1 MCSAP
6 GQGTQ
11 PASKLAKNPRSLV
24 SGPHLGPHLVAAGH
38 RGYIYYTTVYTKSA
52 HGLPGARSSSRAKT
66 KMHIAATTLLIL
78 AVICTLST
86 ASARRGLAA
95 PSHRVPVPV
104 RVLPVYGSV
113 SVSHLLS
120 RLPPSAHP
128 LPVTAEPLPAPVTAA
143 ARRVST
149 AQCVGALV
157 VASLLFGV
165 SIPSLAAPDPS
176 TTRSQPASVTTPL
189 RLSYWD
195 ILGRVQRLE
204 DTSFTK
210 EDAREMEAAR
220 KKEREEDKEDL
231 KKDMQKMAELTQTNF
246 MITSFLTV
254 LSLFLSLAANE
265 GFTAKVFPP
274 Q

>member
-1 MCSAP
+1 
-6 GQGTQ
+6 
-11 PASKLAKNPRSLV
+11 
-24 SGPHLGPHLVAAGH
+24 
-38 RGYIYYTTVYTKSA
+38 
-52 HGLPGARSSSRAKT
+52 
-66 KMHIAATTLLIL
+66 MHIAATTLLIL

-104 RVLPVYGSV
+104 PVPVRVPVYGSV

-128 LPVTAEPLPAPVTAA
+128 LPVTAELLPAPVTAA

-165 SIPSLAAPDPS
+165 STPSLAAPDPS
-176 TTRSQPASVTTPL
+176 TMRSQPASVTTPL
-189 RLSYWD
+189 PPRLSYWD

-220 KKEREEDKEDL
+220 KKEREEDKEEAKQL

-254 LSLFLSLAANE
+254 LSLFFSLAANE

>member
-1 MCSAP
+1 M
-6 GQGTQ
+6 
-11 PASKLAKNPRSLV
+11 PRARW
-24 SGPHLGPHLVAAGH
+24 P
-38 RGYIYYTTVYTKSA
+38 RGK
-52 HGLPGARSSSRAKT
+52 
-66 KMHIAATTLLIL
+66 TTLLIL

-95 PSHRVPVPV
+95 PSHRVPV
-104 RVLPVYGSV
+104 RVP
-113 SVSHLLS
+113 VSHLLS
-120 RLPPSAHP
+120 R

-165 SIPSLAAPDPS
+165 STPSLAAPDLS

-189 RLSYWD
+189 PPRLSYWD

-220 KKEREEDKEDL
+220 KKEREEDK
-231 KKDMQKMAELTQTNF
+231 KDMQKMAELTQTNF

-254 LSLFLSLAANE
+254 LSLFFSLAANE